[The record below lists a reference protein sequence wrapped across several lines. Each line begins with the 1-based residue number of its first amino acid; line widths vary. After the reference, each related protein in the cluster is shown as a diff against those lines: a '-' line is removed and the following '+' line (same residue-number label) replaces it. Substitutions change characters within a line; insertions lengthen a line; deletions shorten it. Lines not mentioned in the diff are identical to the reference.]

1 MKKSIRKL
9 IIGAVMTAG
18 IFAAATA
25 AFAADAAP
33 EAADLTGDW
42 YADLSGA
49 AAKVTF
55 NEDGTYSLSFAG
67 EEQDGTW
74 ELTEEGVLM
83 DGESLLTVTDDALVF
98 DDGEGY
104 TYTMTRDVVESYVA
118 AEIDYEAEL
127 DQFQGKWTAFKVGS
141 DAALMDVEPEDMSYM
156 EIEINDTE
164 VTFDGYV
171 FTGETIE
178 LEIQDGGLSGFFGDD
193 ESAMFELIA
202 INYLDD
208 GNLRANFVISVEE
221 NDEITY
227 ILAPEGAEEELT
239 EAATE

>member
-1 MKKSIRKL
+1 
-9 IIGAVMTAG
+9 
-18 IFAAATA
+18 
-25 AFAADAAP
+25 
-33 EAADLTGDW
+33 
-42 YADLSGA
+42 
-49 AAKVTF
+49 
-55 NEDGTYSLSFAG
+55 
-67 EEQDGTW
+67 
-74 ELTEEGVLM
+74 
-83 DGESLLTVTDDALVF
+83 
-98 DDGEGY
+98 
-104 TYTMTRDVVESYVA
+104 
-118 AEIDYEAEL
+118 
-127 DQFQGKWTAFKVGS
+127 
-141 DAALMDVEPEDMSYM
+141 MDVEPEDMSYM

-171 FTGETIE
+171 FTGETME

-202 INYLDD
+202 INYLKD